1 MSSTKFIK
9 EFETHEVSKLMSYY
23 HSMFNSIFPL
33 YHILLKNYSYS
44 YYKELISLIIEYIP
58 LIAFV
63 FSKIVSL

>member
-9 EFETHEVSKLMSYY
+9 EFETHEVSKLMSCY
-23 HSMFNSIFPL
+23 HSIFNSIFPL